1 MDTARL
7 EREIA
12 MRNVEQQ
19 SSEYAAEQSIKDQS
33 IAQ

>member
-19 SSEYAAEQSIKDQS
+19 TSELAAVESIKDQS
-33 IAQ
+33 IAR